1 MDKILDF
8 LIKNWETLKSAPLV
22 FISFLL
28 LAAALAF
35 VIANYIN
42 KERIEALKERLT
54 SKDDQI
60 NEYRQRLHLVDTDK
74 TAYSQLTNQELRGA
88 SVKLTTH
95 LREYVD
101 QREQQDRKRLDAFQ
115 QQMLNAKS
123 EEERQRVWNADTST
137 LLTSPTLNSEY
148 SAKFLSDAIL
158 LRDELLSRLP
168 KEQKNPPTYSKYEYP
183 TNPIGLRMVIE
194 NLERLSKNLPK

>member
-8 LIKNWETLKSAPLV
+8 LTKNWETLKSAPLI

-28 LAAALAF
+28 LAFALAF
-35 VIANYIN
+35 VVANYIY
-42 KERIEALKERLT
+42 KERIETLKERLT

-88 SVKLTTH
+88 SAKPASR

-101 QREQQDRKRLDAFQ
+101 QREQQDMRRLDASRL
-115 QQMLNAKS
+115 QMLNAKS
-123 EEERQRVWNADTST
+123 EEERQRVWNAETST

-168 KEQKNPPTYSKYEYP
+168 KEQKNPSAYSIYEYP

-194 NLERLSKNLPK
+194 DLKRLSKNLPK